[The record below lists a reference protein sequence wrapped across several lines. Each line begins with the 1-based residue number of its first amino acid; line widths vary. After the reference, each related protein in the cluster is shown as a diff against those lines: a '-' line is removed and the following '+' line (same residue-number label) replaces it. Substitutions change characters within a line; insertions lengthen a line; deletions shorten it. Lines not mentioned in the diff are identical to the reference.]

1 MMAASSEPHGGFR
14 VGRCF
19 STTGGSDGVSNPS
32 APTARSEED
41 VPIVPSSI
49 VTPYPSRSP
58 ENHPKHVIP
67 AKAGIHFVG
76 SEEDVPIVP
85 SSIVT
90 PYPSRSPENHPKHVI
105 PAKAGIHFVG
115 NVDPRLRGGD
125 EKDFHFLGLAKGPW
139 KLRLVK
145 VLAGT
150 TGIEPATSCV
160 TGEHRMANSL
170 TLRHGCQPK
179 STQKHSWNAQV
190 VPILCSA

>member
-32 APTARSEED
+32 APTAR
-41 VPIVPSSI
+41 
-49 VTPYPSRSP
+49 
-58 ENHPKHVIP
+58 
-67 AKAGIHFVG
+67 